1 MLWRLRIHGLTRL
14 LLVARRRWRVLA
26 RLLLPLRWILVAL
39 LLRLLLV
46 VGQRLSVGTIKL
58 GVGWRLLTAPDCVS
72 GHKGLRLGRD
82 RREHALL

>member
-1 MLWRLRIHGLTRL
+1 MRFIGSSFASSLLALHLRGRTLLWRLRIHGLTRL

-46 VGQRLSVGTIKL
+46 VGQRLSVGTF
-58 GVGWRLLTAPDCVS
+58 
-72 GHKGLRLGRD
+72 
-82 RREHALL
+82 